1 MSTDARE
8 HGGHPPADRDEERD
22 VVDDAGEVP
31 ADVAAGAEAE
41 ADAPAV
47 PPILSGR
54 SLLRKGLRRWAVMGV
69 VRLSYRWWT
78 RLAAHLF
85 PEDSRRATFAAR
97 LGIPLPDRLNLSWIT
112 PNLAVGGRVLPADI
126 HRLAARGV
134 TRIVDTRAEHMDD
147 KDALAAEHI
156 DLLYLP
162 APDTKPLTLDCGCKK
177 SYYAYVYANKP
188 YVIYVCK
195 AFWAAPLT
203 GTDSKGGTL
212 IHEMSHFS
220 VVASTDDWAYGQAA
234 AKSLAISDPAKA
246 LDNADSHEYFAENTP
261 TLP

>member
-1 MSTDARE
+1 MSTNARE
-8 HGGHPPADRDEERD
+8 HGGHPPADRDEEQD
-22 VVDDAGEVP
+22 VVDDAGQMP
-31 ADVAAGAEAE
+31 ADVAADTEAEAE
-41 ADAPAV
+41 LGAPAV

-69 VRLSYRWWT
+69 VRLVYRWWT

-85 PEDSRRATFAAR
+85 PEDSRRAAFAAR

-162 APDTKPLTLDCGCKK
+162 APDTKPLTLEQLQEGAAWINQQLDRGERVLVHCEHGVGRSVLLAAAALVACGMNAHDAI
-177 SYYAYVYANKP
+177 SL
-188 YVIYVCK
+188 IQRRR
-195 AFWAAPLT
+195 WQAAPNHRQVQRLQQFEQAVHN
-203 GTDSKGGTL
+203 GG
-212 IHEMSHFS
+212 
-220 VVASTDDWAYGQAA
+220 
-234 AKSLAISDPAKA
+234 
-246 LDNADSHEYFAENTP
+246 
-261 TLP
+261 

>member
-8 HGGHPPADRDEERD
+8 HGGPPPADRDEERD
-22 VVDDAGEVP
+22 VVDDASQVP
-31 ADVAAGAEAE
+31 ADVAADTEAE
-41 ADAPAV
+41 AGAPAV

-69 VRLSYRWWT
+69 VRLGYRWWT

-85 PEDSRRATFAAR
+85 PEDSRRAAFAAR

-162 APDTKPLTLDCGCKK
+162 APDTKPLTLEQLHQGAAWINRQLDRGQRVLVHCEHGVGR
-177 SYYAYVYANKP
+177 SVLLAAAALVARGMNAHDA
-188 YVIYVCK
+188 ISLIQRRR
-195 AFWAAPLT
+195 WQAAPNHRQVQRLQQFEQAVHN
-203 GTDSKGGTL
+203 GG
-212 IHEMSHFS
+212 
-220 VVASTDDWAYGQAA
+220 
-234 AKSLAISDPAKA
+234 
-246 LDNADSHEYFAENTP
+246 
-261 TLP
+261 